1 VARTAK
7 IDISTVIAAPPG
19 RVVRAFFDAGALNAW
34 WRASCAITLPRVL
47 GPYVIE
53 WESTDERDDLL
64 GRLGGVL
71 RGTVMQIDAAHGFFL
86 ADVYWLP
93 PDGPPIGPMALEV
106 TCTATSG
113 AGAAPDQTETTLR
126 IVQTG
131 YDQSARWQRYY
142 EVAGTGWVRALT
154 ALKGLLEP

>member
-1 VARTAK
+1 
-7 IDISTVIAAPPG
+7 
-19 RVVRAFFDAGALNAW
+19 VVRAFFDAGALAVW
-34 WRASCAITLPRVL
+34 WQAACSITLPRVL

-53 WESTDERDDLL
+53 WETSELHDDMI

-106 TCTATSG
+106 TCTAKPV
-113 AGAAPDQTETTLR
+113 AGAEADIETTLR

-142 EVAGTGWVRALT
+142 EVFGTRWVRALT
-154 ALKGLLEP
+154 ALKGLLEA

>member
-1 VARTAK
+1 
-7 IDISTVIAAPPG
+7 
-19 RVVRAFFDAGALNAW
+19 VVRAFFDAGALGIW
-34 WRASCAITLPRVL
+34 WQATCSITLPRAL

-53 WESTDERDDLL
+53 WETSELDDDLL

-86 ADVYWLP
+86 ADLYWLP

-106 TCTATSG
+106 ACTVTASNATPI
-113 AGAAPDQTETTLR
+113 AGKDPETTLR

-142 EVAGTGWVRALT
+142 EVFGTNWMRALA
-154 ALKGLLEP
+154 ALKGLLEE

>member
-1 VARTAK
+1 
-7 IDISTVIAAPPG
+7 
-19 RVVRAFFDAGALNAW
+19 VVRAFFDAGALGAW
-34 WRASCAITLPRVL
+34 WQATCSITLPRAL

-53 WESTDERDDLL
+53 WAIGEERDEVL

-106 TCTATSG
+106 SCTGKSPTGVESIMEEF
-113 AGAAPDQTETTLR
+113 ETTLR
-126 IVQTG
+126 VVQTG
-131 YDQSARWQRYY
+131 YDKSVRWQRYY
-142 EVAGTGWVRALT
+142 EVFGTSWIRALT
-154 ALKGLLEP
+154 ALKGLLET

>member
-1 VARTAK
+1 
-7 IDISTVIAAPPG
+7 
-19 RVVRAFFDAGALNAW
+19 VRAFFDAGALGVW
-34 WRASCAITLPRVL
+34 WQATCSITLPRSL

-53 WESTDERDDLL
+53 WETTDPPDDVL

-71 RGTVMQIDAAHGFFL
+71 RGTVMQMDAAHGFFL

-106 TCTATSG
+106 SCTAKTVAGGESDTEA
-113 AGAAPDQTETTLR
+113 AGAAETTLR

-142 EVAGTGWVRALT
+142 EVFGTRWVRALT

>member
-1 VARTAK
+1 
-7 IDISTVIAAPPG
+7 
-19 RVVRAFFDAGALNAW
+19 VVRAFFDAGALGVW
-34 WRASCAITLPRVL
+34 WQAACSITVPRTL

-53 WESTDERDDLL
+53 WKTSDLHDDVL

-106 TCTATSG
+106 TCTATP
-113 AGAAPDQTETTLR
+113 APGGVSVLSDEPGTTLR

-142 EVAGTGWVRALT
+142 EVFGTSWGQALT
-154 ALKGLLEP
+154 ALKGLLEQ